1 LIHAGVRT
9 KLWVMEEHDPFN
21 EPETAHPRARELM
34 TESSLWDCSD
44 EEAPFGSDEGFD
56 AYYEFRRWRA
66 DNRDQPLTECLS
78 WIMDGRLG
86 EYNEALCDDASVN
99 RDLADPDDAFLAE
112 HFDMFTLDATVIAT
126 VLGQLLDEGA
136 IDAEAKP
143 YVRVAVQR
151 QLHGDVVTSEHR
163 ENLLRAIQRVVD
175 VA

>member
-1 LIHAGVRT
+1 
-9 KLWVMEEHDPFN
+9 
-21 EPETAHPRARELM
+21 M